1 MRILSIRTGFLALL
15 MFVAAVSASYA
26 QTSGTGGASPQAA
39 PPSQSTPS
47 QSSPDQ
53 QPAAAPSQSTSP
65 QSAPDQQPSAA
76 PSQSPQ
82 QEQPSQ
88 ASPSQSAPSQSA
100 PSQSAPAQSG
110 QSDSAAHSSQSAD
123 DNPLGLSE
131 EQKTK
136 LRPIIAD
143 ENQQMEAVRNDS
155 SLSTEQKVAK
165 ANQIRETA
173 SPKIRAVL
181 TPEQLQKLADL
192 QKARQ
197 QQGGSSQ
204 QSAPSSGT
212 QKPQ

>member
-47 QSSPDQ
+47 QSSLDQ

-65 QSAPDQQPSAA
+65 QTAPDQQPAAA

-82 QEQPSQ
+82 QEQPPQ
-88 ASPSQSAPSQSA
+88 ASPSQSAPAQSA
-100 PSQSAPAQSG
+100 PSQSGQSG
-110 QSDSAAHSSQSAD
+110 SASQSSQGAD
-123 DNPLGLSE
+123 DNPLGLTE

-136 LRPIIAD
+136 LRPIISD

-181 TPEQLQKLADL
+181 TPEQLQKLAEL

-204 QSAPSSGT
+204 QSAPSSGS

>member
-1 MRILSIRTGFLALL
+1 MRILSLRTGFLALL

-26 QTSGTGGASPQAA
+26 QTSGTGGPSPQAA

-53 QPAAAPSQSTSP
+53 QPATPSQSTSP
-65 QSAPDQQPSAA
+65 QSAPDQQPAAA

-88 ASPSQSAPSQSA
+88 ASPSQSAPAPSA
-100 PSQSAPAQSG
+100 PSQSGQSG
-110 QSDSAAHSSQSAD
+110 SASQSSQGAD
-123 DNPLGLSE
+123 DNPLGLTE

>member
-1 MRILSIRTGFLALL
+1 MRITTIRTGFLALL
-15 MFVAAVSASYA
+15 IFVAAVSVSYA
-26 QTSGTGGASPQAA
+26 QTSGTGGSSPQAA

-53 QPAAAPSQSTSP
+53 QPAAAPSQNTSP

-76 PSQSPQ
+76 PSQAPQ

-88 ASPSQSAPSQSA
+88 ASPSQSAPA
-100 PSQSAPAQSG
+100 QSAPAQSG
-110 QSDSAAHSSQSAD
+110 QSGSASQSSQGAD
-123 DNPLGLSE
+123 DNPLGLTE

-181 TPEQLQKLADL
+181 TPEQLQKLAEL

-204 QSAPSSGT
+204 QSGPSNGT

>member
-1 MRILSIRTGFLALL
+1 MRILSLRTGFLALL

-65 QSAPDQQPSAA
+65 QTAPDQQPAAA

-82 QEQPSQ
+82 QEQPPQ
-88 ASPSQSAPSQSA
+88 ASPSQSAPAQSA
-100 PSQSAPAQSG
+100 PSQSGQSG
-110 QSDSAAHSSQSAD
+110 SASQSSQGAD
-123 DNPLGLSE
+123 DNPLGLTE

-136 LRPIIAD
+136 LRPIISD

-181 TPEQLQKLADL
+181 TPEQLQKLAEL

-204 QSAPSSGT
+204 QSAPSSGS

>member
-1 MRILSIRTGFLALL
+1 MRILSLRTGFLALL

-47 QSSPDQ
+47 QSAPDQ

-88 ASPSQSAPSQSA
+88 ASPSQSAPAQSA
-100 PSQSAPAQSG
+100 PSQSGQSG
-110 QSDSAAHSSQSAD
+110 SASQSSQGAD
-123 DNPLGLSE
+123 DNPLGLTE

>member
-1 MRILSIRTGFLALL
+1 MRITYIRTGLLAFLLL
-15 MFVAAVSASYA
+15 VATVFASSA

-39 PPSQSTPS
+39 PSSQSAPS

-76 PSQSPQ
+76 PSQAPPQ
-82 QEQPSQ
+82 QSPSQ
-88 ASPSQSAPSQSA
+88 ASPSQSAPSQSSGSA
-100 PSQSAPAQSG
+100 SQS
-110 QSDSAAHSSQSAD
+110 SQAAD
-123 DNPLGLSE
+123 DNPLGLTE

-181 TPEQLQKLADL
+181 TPEQLQKLAEL
-192 QKARQ
+192 QKARQQ

-204 QSAPSSGT
+204 QQSGSSSGT

>member
-1 MRILSIRTGFLALL
+1 MRILSLRTGFLALL
-15 MFVAAVSASYA
+15 MFLAAVSASYA

-53 QPAAAPSQSTSP
+53 QPATPSQSTSP
-65 QSAPDQQPSAA
+65 QSAPDQQPAAA

-88 ASPSQSAPSQSA
+88 ASPSQSAPAPSA
-100 PSQSAPAQSG
+100 PSQSGQSG
-110 QSDSAAHSSQSAD
+110 SASQSSQGAD
-123 DNPLGLSE
+123 DNPLGLTE

>member
-1 MRILSIRTGFLALL
+1 MRILSLRTGFLALL

-53 QPAAAPSQSTSP
+53 QQPAAAPSQSTSP

-76 PSQSPQ
+76 PSQSQQ

-88 ASPSQSAPSQSA
+88 ASPSQSAPAQSA
-100 PSQSAPAQSG
+100 PSQSGQSG
-110 QSDSAAHSSQSAD
+110 SASQSSHGAD
-123 DNPLGLSE
+123 DNPLGLTE

>member
-1 MRILSIRTGFLALL
+1 MRILSLRTGFLALL

-53 QPAAAPSQSTSP
+53 QPAATPSQSTSP
-65 QSAPDQQPSAA
+65 QSAPDQQPAAA

-88 ASPSQSAPSQSA
+88 ASPSQSAPAQSA
-100 PSQSAPAQSG
+100 PSQSAPPQSG
-110 QSDSAAHSSQSAD
+110 QSGSASQSSQGAD
-123 DNPLGLSE
+123 DNPLGLTE

>member
-1 MRILSIRTGFLALL
+1 MRILSLRTGFLALL
-15 MFVAAVSASYA
+15 LFVAAVSASYA

-88 ASPSQSAPSQSA
+88 ASPSQSAPAPSA
-100 PSQSAPAQSG
+100 PSQSGQSG
-110 QSDSAAHSSQSAD
+110 SASQSSQGAD
-123 DNPLGLSE
+123 DNPLGLTE

>member
-1 MRILSIRTGFLALL
+1 MRITYIRTGFLALIML
-15 MFVAAVSASYA
+15 AAMALASYA

-39 PPSQSTPS
+39 P
-47 QSSPDQ
+47 
-53 QPAAAPSQSTSP
+53 SQSTSP
-65 QSAPDQQPSAA
+65 QSAPDQQPAAAPSQNTSPQSSPGQQPSAA
-76 PSQSPQ
+76 PSQAPQ
-82 QEQPSQ
+82 Q
-88 ASPSQSAPSQSA
+88 SPSQSAPSQA
-100 PSQSAPAQSG
+100 PQSG
-110 QSDSAAHSSQSAD
+110 QASSSSQGSQTAD
-123 DNPLGLSE
+123 DNPLGLTE

-155 SLSTEQKVAK
+155 SLNMEQKVAK

-181 TPEQLQKLADL
+181 TPEQLQKLAEL

-197 QQGGSSQ
+197 QQGGSQQ

>member
-65 QSAPDQQPSAA
+65 QTAPDQQPAAA

-82 QEQPSQ
+82 QEQPPQ
-88 ASPSQSAPSQSA
+88 ASPSQSAPAQSA
-100 PSQSAPAQSG
+100 PSQSGQSG
-110 QSDSAAHSSQSAD
+110 SASQSSQGAD
-123 DNPLGLSE
+123 DNPLCLTE

-136 LRPIIAD
+136 LRPIISD

-155 SLSTEQKVAK
+155 SLSAEQKVAK

-181 TPEQLQKLADL
+181 TPEQLQKLAEL

-204 QSAPSSGT
+204 QSAPSSGS